1 MRSINTKLNFT
12 QPVLVQLVALTAYMF
27 VAMAAGLLV
36 PAARA
41 GAIVN
46 ASGGGADVDVP
57 RSIDD
62 PHSNASLAFANAS
75 DSGTNG
81 SWSAFSAV
89 IGPAT
94 SSENVTLKAT
104 ATAKWLGAPSHQN
117 PGAAAFAQWTDQL
130 KFENPDVLDARV
142 FTAFFVVFH
151 PFVDGTI
158 SGAGSSARLEV
169 IANDQFQSAD
179 FPGYAGHGIDFLIP
193 AIDLQLG
200 LVNLRMT
207 LYASASTLAIPAPY
221 FSEADFSHTAV
232 LPQLILADANGNYV
246 PGTEQLRIVGTSGF
260 EYSVAAVP
268 ELATAALLALGGVS
282 LLSFWGRRGRI
293 G

>member
-1 MRSINTKLNFT
+1 MRSIDPQLNLT
-12 QPVLVQLVALTAYMF
+12 RPVRVQLLALTAYMY
-27 VAMAAGLLV
+27 VAMGAGPLV

-57 RSIDD
+57 KSFDD
-62 PHSNASLAFANAS
+62 PHNGPSLAFAIAH

-81 SWSAFSAV
+81 SWSASAAV
-89 IGPAT
+89 IGPAV
-94 SSENVTLKAT
+94 SSENVTLQAT
-104 ATAKWLGAPSHQN
+104 ATATWLGAPSHQN

-130 KFENPDVLDARV
+130 KFENPDVLDARI
-142 FTAFFVVFH
+142 FTAFFVIFQ

-158 SGAGSSARLEV
+158 SGAGSARLEV
-169 IANDQFQSAD
+169 IANDHFQSAD
-179 FPGYAGHGIDFLIP
+179 FPGYAGHGINFLIP
-193 AIDLQLG
+193 AIDLELG

-207 LYASASTLAIPAPY
+207 LYANASTLAIPAPY

-232 LPQLILADANGNYV
+232 LPRLILAGANGNYV

-260 EYSVAAVP
+260 EYSVGAVP
-268 ELATAALLALGGVS
+268 EPATAALLAFGGAA
-282 LLSFWGRRGRI
+282 LLSFRGRRGRI
-293 G
+293 R